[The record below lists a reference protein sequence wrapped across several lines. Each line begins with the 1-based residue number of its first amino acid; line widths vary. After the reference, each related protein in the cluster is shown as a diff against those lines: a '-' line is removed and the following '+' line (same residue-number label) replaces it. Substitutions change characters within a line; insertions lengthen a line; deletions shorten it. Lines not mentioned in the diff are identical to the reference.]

1 MKKKVRTFW
10 TVVALILVME
20 VATVLVVR
28 YWYDIFPPRDV
39 GVLYKHYADNEHI
52 DASFIKGYRIND
64 TLRLNVTVLV
74 ARDSIG
80 FSQLLND
87 FHINTPEQ
95 RRMFLDSIY
104 RANNLPI
111 PPDFRTLPSVKFFR
125 APRNDPFNL
134 IHENGRHFSPDDY
147 QMVFRYSDSTLYTFD
162 THTQEERTAVI
173 FFKASETF
181 KDVDPEAKE
190 LYDNIQ
196 KGSNKNHN
204 KSSK

>member
-1 MKKKVRTFW
+1 MTKKTRTFW

-39 GVLYKHYADNEHI
+39 GVLYKHYEDNEHI

-87 FHINTPEQ
+87 FHIDTPEQ
-95 RRMFLDSIY
+95 HRMFLDSIY

-111 PPDFRTLPSVKFFR
+111 PPDFRTLPSVNFFR
-125 APRNDPFNL
+125 ASKNDPFNL
-134 IHENGRHFSPDDY
+134 IHEKGRHPSPDDY
-147 QMVFRYSDSTLYTFD
+147 LMTFSYNDSTLYTFD
-162 THTQEERTAVI
+162 TRTQEEHSAVTYKK
-173 FFKASETF
+173 FYETF
-181 KDVDPEAKE
+181 KDVDPEAEE

>member
-1 MKKKVRTFW
+1 MTKKTRTFW

-28 YWYDIFPPRDV
+28 YWYDIFPPRNV
-39 GVLYKHYADNEHI
+39 GVLYKHYEDNEHI

-74 ARDSIG
+74 AKDSIG

-87 FHINTPEQ
+87 FNIQTPEQ
-95 RRMFLDSIY
+95 HSMFLDSIY
-104 RANNLPI
+104 RANNMPI
-111 PPDFRTLPSVKFFR
+111 PHDFRTLPSVKFFV

-134 IHENGRHFSPDDY
+134 IHEKGRQHSSDDY
-147 QMVFRYSDSTLYTFD
+147 QMVFRYSDSTIYTFD
-162 THTQEERTAVI
+162 THTQEEHTAVI

-190 LYDNIQ
+190 LYDNIR
-196 KGSNKNHN
+196 KGSNKNYN